1 MLTRI
6 GEGCGDKEERR
17 EGQFANVWHLIDPDE
32 ALLGDP
38 KGAQWLLQLR
48 CQLRNQ

>member
-6 GEGCGDKEERR
+6 GEGCRDKEERR
-17 EGQFANVWHLIDPDE
+17 EGQLPNVWNLIDPDE

-38 KGAQWLLQLR
+38 KGPQWLLQL
-48 CQLRNQ
+48 CHQLRNQ